1 MVRLQDGNPSL
12 SNQKRRTIMKLV
24 TTCLLTTLCFAGL
37 SACST
42 PSQATR
48 LVDVTVIDRLTGE
61 RLPTYRHAGNTW
73 IAGTPGHEYS
83 VELRSLQSARL
94 LSVMSVDGINVLSG
108 ESAGSQQSGYVL
120 SPYQSASISGWR
132 KSMSDVAK
140 FVFTPLS
147 DSYAAR
153 TGRPANVGVIGVAVF
168 RERYVPPAPV
178 APMVAPQA
186 ALSAAKAERASS
198 SLADSAGT
206 AARESE
212 SVTPQKKIGTGHG
225 EREYAPTTYTAFERA
240 GSQPDAVVTL
250 YYDSRENL
258 IAQGIIPQRR
268 HDSPNPFPGNGFVPD
283 PKG

>member
-1 MVRLQDGNPSL
+1 
-12 SNQKRRTIMKLV
+12 MKLV

-61 RLPTYRHAGNTW
+61 RLPTYRHAGKTW
-73 IAGTPGHEYS
+73 IAGTRGGDG
-83 VELRSLQSARL
+83 VDSAANIAL
-94 LSVMSVDGINVLSG
+94 LSTDSSRIFGLLSG